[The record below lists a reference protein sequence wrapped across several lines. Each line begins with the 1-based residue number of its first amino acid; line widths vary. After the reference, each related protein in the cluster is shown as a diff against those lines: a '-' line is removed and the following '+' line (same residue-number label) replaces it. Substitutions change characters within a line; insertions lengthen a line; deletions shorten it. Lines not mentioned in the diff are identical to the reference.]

1 MTAPEPP
8 DPDNKQV
15 EVFPPPVEE
24 PPEPS
29 FRQYLMGW
37 GLIFLGLVA
46 LGVLLGVLMRV
57 LR

>member
-1 MTAPEPP
+1 MTE
-8 DPDNKQV
+8 KQV
-15 EVFPPPVEE
+15 YPPPVPE

-29 FRQYLMGW
+29 FKQYLMGW
-37 GLIFLGLVA
+37 GAIFLGLVL